1 MSAVNAIAI
10 RGTLLDCPAVL
21 AGAPASARVVDDGL
35 VVIAD
40 GLITYAGAYDV
51 RRHAHAR
58 CMDLRGKLI
67 LPGLVD
73 VHTHFAQT
81 EMIAA
86 YGEQLLDWLEKYT
99 FPTESEF
106 ADFDHATRVAKLFV
120 SELIRNGTTTAA
132 VYGTVHPA
140 SVDAIAHVGIEQGM
154 QLIIGKVMMD
164 RNCPQQLRDTA
175 ESAYVESKV
184 LIERWHHVERLGYAI
199 TPRFAPTSSE
209 AQLDAAAAL
218 WDEFPDVYLQT
229 HVAENE
235 AEVRWVRELFPQA
248 RSYLDVYARH
258 NLLRPRTVLGHC
270 IHMDSRDRDALC
282 NADATIAYCPSSNS
296 FLGSGLFDL
305 DAARR
310 TSPAS
315 VQRLGIGTDVGAGTS
330 FSVFRT
336 LGEAYKVAQLR
347 GQSCT
352 PAEMLYH
359 ATLGGAHSLHLE
371 DKIGSLVAGK
381 YADIVVLDP
390 HATPLSSARA
400 ARCDDPI
407 EQWFA
412 LCMIGDDRHVSETY
426 IRGQLAHATADVSVS

>member
-400 ARCDDPI
+400 ARCADPL

>member
-21 AGAPASARVVDDGL
+21 AGAPASARIVDDGL

-58 CMDLRGKLI
+58 CVDLRGKLI

-175 ESAYVESKV
+175 ESAYVESKA

-258 NLLRPRTVLGHC
+258 DLLRPRTVLGHC
-270 IHMDSRDRDALC
+270 IHLDSRDRDALC

-359 ATLGGAHSLHLE
+359 ATLGGAYALHLE
-371 DKIGSLVAGK
+371 DKIGNLVAGK

-400 ARCDDPI
+400 ARCADPL

-412 LCMIGDDRHVSETY
+412 LCMIGDDRHVSQTY
-426 IRGQLAHATADVSVS
+426 IRGQLADATADVSVS